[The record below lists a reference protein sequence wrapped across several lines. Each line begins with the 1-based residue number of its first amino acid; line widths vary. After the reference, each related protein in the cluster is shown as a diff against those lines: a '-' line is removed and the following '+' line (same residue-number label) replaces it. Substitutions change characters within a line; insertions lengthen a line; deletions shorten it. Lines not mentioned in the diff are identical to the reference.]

1 MPCSAPLSLPVLAN
15 SASSVFATSS
25 ASGIAGSLSV
35 GSVFEPLTPKI
46 ERYQRAELARLLD
59 RLDVSEQITGCAID
73 RAFHAGAVIGFDTLQ
88 IQVHQ
93 LRGVD
98 LPRLNRAVD
107 VDDCRFFEI
116 KFLRRRQ
123 RRPEPEENRHQKRR

>member
-1 MPCSAPLSLPVLAN
+1 VQRALELAGLGELGVERLRHFERIGHRGIVIGRVSLRA
-15 SASSVFATSS
+15 
-25 ASGIAGSLSV
+25 
-35 GSVFEPLTPKI
+35 LTPKI

-59 RLDVSEQITGCAID
+59 RLDVSEQITGCWID
-73 RAFHAGAVIGFDTLQ
+73 RPFHAGAVIGFDTLQ